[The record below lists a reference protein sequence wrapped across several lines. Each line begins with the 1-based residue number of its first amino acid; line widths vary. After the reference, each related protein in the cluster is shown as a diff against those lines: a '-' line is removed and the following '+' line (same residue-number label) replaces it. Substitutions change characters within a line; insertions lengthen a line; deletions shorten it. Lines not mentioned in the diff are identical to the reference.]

1 MSSSSVKS
9 FSVVFF
15 FSYRMWRLVP
25 RALSTNVS
33 KSIYFTNLDHR
44 LVPIPSLVT
53 NKPSP
58 VPRLWLQIHHLS
70 FWITHFK
77 NPHKFAKARALTWN
91 SMLHSVVIHVP
102 AGSHAN
108 YWNKRNCLHK
118 KRIIPT
124 GLVWYT
130 NMAAV
135 SLFWN
140 INMAAGPHDVMCIRS
155 VDF

>member
-1 MSSSSVKS
+1 
-9 FSVVFF
+9 
-15 FSYRMWRLVP
+15 MWRLVP

-33 KSIYFTNLDHR
+33 NSIYFTNLDHR

-108 YWNKRNCLHK
+108 YWNKINCLHK
-118 KRIIPT
+118 KRINSYRI
-124 GLVWYT
+124 GLVHQHGRRFIVLEHQYGWDD
-130 NMAAV
+130 V
-135 SLFWN
+135 ISIPSLQN
-140 INMAAGPHDVMCIRS
+140 NQSINQSNFI
-155 VDF
+155 